1 LDFINNKKGISMDP
15 ITRRLVETIKK
26 ITEDTITTT
35 RSSTPPV
42 SLAPQKP
49 LDLKQEA
56 EALKKTK
63 FPDWMKDQAN
73 TGRLLKL
80 KDKITDPT
88 GLQNAMD
95 DYVISAQDAVDKQAE
110 SAPKPNPVPVPPP
123 PSPFA

>member
-1 LDFINNKKGISMDP
+1 MDP
-15 ITRRLVETIKK
+15 ITPRQVETIKK

-35 RSSTPPV
+35 PSSTPPG
-42 SLAPQKP
+42 SLPPINSKILAPGW
-49 LDLKQEA
+49 L
-56 EALKKTK
+56 
-63 FPDWMKDQAN
+63 KDQAN

-80 KDKITDPT
+80 QDKITDPT

-110 SAPKPNPVPVPPP
+110 SAPKPMPVPQPTPPIKPNPVPVPPP